1 MFRKP
6 YCYSIGPLVV
16 LFGLAVLCGSAKA
29 NAIPT
34 QSITT
39 ANLPKTFTFNQGTT
53 EALLITITDDAFSG
67 TNPPAPVV
75 PFWTPITG
83 PGETSTSS
91 PGDIVVIANNAARPA
106 QATICFASD
115 PDVGMCTKT
124 GRMDPSHDEAPGA
137 VKFDALALERHTFA
151 LGLTVSSDVNPAGGE
166 PATGQSDSITLTK
179 VTVPEPDMLAVS
191 CLGCLGSCVF
201 LRLHIRRGSQTKN
214 VT

>member
-1 MFRKP
+1 MFRKL

-151 LGLTVSSDVNPAGGE
+151 LGLTVSSDVDPASGE

-201 LRLHIRRGSQTKN
+201 LRLHIRRGSQTKL
-214 VT
+214 